1 MKQTL
6 IDSKVKIGILALTN
20 GQMPHDE
27 NFDFV
32 LTAMDSGMTIEEVRH
47 YLYENFYDDI
57 LEWSEF
63 SGI

>member
-1 MKQTL
+1 MKQIL

-20 GQMPHDE
+20 GQIPSDE

-32 LTAMDSGMTIEEVRH
+32 LTAMDSGMTIEEVRQ

-63 SGI
+63 SGL

>member
-20 GQMPHDE
+20 GQMPNDE

>member
-6 IDSKVKIGILALTN
+6 IDSKVKTGILALTN
-20 GQMPHDE
+20 GQMPNDE

-32 LTAMDSGMTIEEVRH
+32 LTAMDSCMTIEEVRH
-47 YLYENFYDDI
+47 YLYRHFYDDI

>member
-1 MKQTL
+1 MKQIL

-20 GQMPHDE
+20 GQIPSDE

-32 LTAMDSGMTIEEVRH
+32 LTAIDSGMTIEEVRQ
-47 YLYENFYDDI
+47 YLYENFYDEI

-63 SGI
+63 SGL